1 MTSIAF
7 IFDMDGVIADSNPY
21 HKIALRQFCE
31 QHGYRLTETDLR
43 EKIYGRTN
51 KDWIPAVFGE
61 IDPERVR
68 AFAQEKE
75 ALYREI
81 YAPHIQPVPG
91 LVEFLEK
98 LEQAGIPRAVATSA
112 PRENV
117 DFTLE
122 KTATMRFFDVILDE
136 SFVSKGKP
144 DPEIYRK
151 TVAALGLPPER
162 CIVFEDSFAG
172 VEAARAAGSRVVAIT
187 TTHTREEFPSADIV
201 IDDFKGL
208 DPSTIL
214 SSLF

>member
-151 TVAALGLPPER
+151 TAAALGLPPEC

>member
-151 TVAALGLPPER
+151 TAAALGLPPER